1 MSAPAAAAPAPAAAA
16 PAVKPNG
23 AATATPGQSPASPPP
38 AGGEAVTSQQ
48 QPYRFKKELK
58 VNGKAVP
65 VDLDEAGLERELQ
78 VGRHLKQQYEA
89 LQAQLKQKAELEE
102 LLAANPREALKRKG
116 HDIDAILLAEAQR
129 QAQLAELS
137 PEQQRIAQ
145 LEAEL
150 AQRNEATERQKAEA
164 QQRAKQHREQQS
176 RQQTKAELF
185 ESLKH
190 CGFPI
195 EGEGNKAFRGT
206 ALAMG
211 ARIQARAIRA
221 GQPPLS
227 PQQLGAA
234 IQQQFLADMT
244 RTAAVVTQAPD
255 FRTKHGQHLSGFIE
269 ASTTGLEG
277 EALLSLLGPK
287 LLTRVTQAQLAA
299 LNARKGVTVGGE
311 APAPA
316 AAQPTGNGGAGAPL
330 DFISLRDALRRG
342 R

>member
-1 MSAPAAAAPAPAAAA
+1 MSAPAAVATAPAAAPAATQA
-16 PAVKPNG
+16 PA
-23 AATATPGQSPASPPP
+23 AAKSTATQTPASTPATPP
-38 AGGEAVTSQQ
+38 AAESAQQ
-48 QPYRFKKELK
+48 QYRFKKELK
-58 VNGKAVP
+58 VNGKVVS

-102 LLAANPREALKRKG
+102 LLANNPREALKRKG

-129 QAQLAELS
+129 QAQMAELT
-137 PEQQRIAQ
+137 PEQQELASLKQQMAERD
-145 LEAEL
+145 EAEK
-150 AQRNEATERQKAEA
+150 RQKLEA
-164 QQRAKQHREQQS
+164 QQRAKQQREQQS

-190 CGFPI
+190 CGFPVD
-195 EGEGNKAFRGT
+195 GDANRAFRGT

-211 ARIQARAIRA
+211 ARLQARAIRA
-221 GQPPLS
+221 GQPPLN

-244 RTAAVVTQAPD
+244 RTAAVVTQAPE

-277 EALLSLLGPK
+277 EALLNLLGPK

-299 LNARKGVTVGGE
+299 LNARKGVTVGGD
-311 APAPA
+311 APA
-316 AAQPTGNGGAGAPL
+316 AAPAQPAGNGGAGAPL